1 MILTDIEEY
10 KPCARLVIRHTGGSL
25 PLNAFAQE
33 MYELSGTGDGTLLT
47 QTIRVHNL
55 RVNFFLWLLVFFVH
69 QFGKPTGN
77 KYLIQLKEL
86 AEGPA

>member
-1 MILTDIEEY
+1 MDIEEY
-10 KPCARLVIRHTGGSL
+10 QPCARLVIRRTGGSL

-33 MYELSGTGDGTLLT
+33 TYELSGTGDGTLLT

-55 RVNFFLWLLVFFVH
+55 RVNFFLRLLMFFV
-69 QFGKPTGN
+69 QRFGKPTGK
-77 KYLIQLKEL
+77 KYLVQLKEL